1 MNVNIDII
9 ILILIDAALI
19 KIDRRDDSIH
29 CAILNRFA
37 EVSVTLAFAILLASC
52 AAYGPYHGNTS
63 SKPLNSVRGAADG
76 RYKLAFIEFGDQGS
90 ALDTSQRTAALS
102 VIQQAQRPLLFVY
115 IHGWQNNANSGDV
128 CRFEHFID
136 TVSRYPEITGRKIDV
151 IGVYIAWRGVD
162 VTLPLAKFLT
172 FWSRKNAGGTIAAQN
187 GCLAILSELALA
199 ARAPDKKYHHCVLL
213 GHSFGGLVLE
223 NTISHS
229 ILDASSTGSRNTSP
243 WDMAVAFNAAD
254 SSIGSRQ
261 LMSELD
267 YLYKYDPV
275 RHAYIGR
282 SPGAEQGSVVEENRP
297 FLVILQSENDRATGQ
312 FFPIG
317 TELYNL
323 VNLRAHWDRVPVPG
337 SNGQKV
343 SEREFYTHTPGN
355 NKHLVNFHV
364 VPLGEATPP
373 AGLRAKE
380 NRAFE
385 ANIRENHPDY
395 FFYTSEHNDGRDD
408 RFCHDANYNPNE
420 VRPPTGKEIW
430 RRWQFVYTGKN
441 DRVPCWIVRVP
452 KEIIWGHGG
461 LWSDNSVAML
471 AALFRIHF
479 PLTAEGKIAP
489 LGPRL
494 APIAPDIER
503 LSQDRLR

>member
-1 MNVNIDII
+1 V
-9 ILILIDAALI
+9 
-19 KIDRRDDSIH
+19 RR
-29 CAILNRFA
+29 
-37 EVSVTLAFAILLASC
+37 
-52 AAYGPYHGNTS
+52 
-63 SKPLNSVRGAADG
+63 
-76 RYKLAFIEFGDQGS
+76 
-90 ALDTSQRTAALS
+90 
-102 VIQQAQRPLLFVY
+102 
-115 IHGWQNNANSGDV
+115 
-128 CRFEHFID
+128 
-136 TVSRYPEITGRKIDV
+136 
-151 IGVYIAWRGVD
+151 
-162 VTLPLAKFLT
+162 
-172 FWSRKNAGGTIAAQN
+172 
-187 GCLAILSELALA
+187 
-199 ARAPDKKYHHCVLL
+199 
-213 GHSFGGLVLE
+213 
-223 NTISHS
+223 
-229 ILDASSTGSRNTSP
+229 TGSRNTSP

-282 SPGAEQGSVVEENRP
+282 APGAEHGSVVEENRP

-323 VNLRAHWDRVPVPG
+323 ANLRAHWDRVPVPG

-355 NKHLVNFHV
+355 NKYLVNFHV

-373 AGLRAKE
+373 AGLRANE

-395 FFYTSEHNDGRDD
+395 FFYTSEHNDGHED

-420 VRPPTGKEIW
+420 VRPAHGQGNLATVEICLY
-430 RRWQFVYTGKN
+430 RKKRPGT
-441 DRVPCWIVRVP
+441 CWIVRVP

-479 PLTAEGKIAP
+479 PLTAEAKIAP
-489 LGPRL
+489 PAPRF
-494 APIAPDIER
+494 APRTPDLER
-503 LSQDRLR
+503 LGQDKLR